1 MGPQRRWSF
10 VWWRR
15 GGRGDSRAQCHELP
29 CLGRASSP
37 RSPQTVLSSPSRA
50 PASFPAGERPWPPAR
65 LPTRQGPPRR
75 RGPSPAAPPPMM
87 SRPWPPLGRPR
98 APPPPPLAPSP
109 LGPPACDSPPFARA
123 PSLGLPL
130 PRERRRRRDGQ
141 GPRPGPGERRAAAS
155 AAGRRG
161 DRAPGGLGRS
171 AAAPA
176 AGAAARGSGRP
187 GAPGHSGVWRRLRL
201 LAQRRPCFSAGRA
214 SAAVAA
220 APATTVAA
228 ADLHGRSLPLSDGNQ
243 RPARAPRAGGGEA
256 RVGGGRAPRGA
267 LAPPPTTAALGSR
280 QSAPLGR
287 LRAERVRAPL
297 SVCSPELRPR
307 GNPSISPPREG
318 RGQRRRP
325 GTGFL

>member
-1 MGPQRRWSF
+1 
-10 VWWRR
+10 
-15 GGRGDSRAQCHELP
+15 
-29 CLGRASSP
+29 
-37 RSPQTVLSSPSRA
+37 
-50 PASFPAGERPWPPAR
+50 
-65 LPTRQGPPRR
+65 
-75 RGPSPAAPPPMM
+75 MM

-109 LGPPACDSPPFARA
+109 LGPPACDSPPLACA
-123 PSLGLPL
+123 PSLRLPL
-130 PRERRRRRDGQ
+130 PRERRRWRDGQ
-141 GPRPGPGERRAAAS
+141 GPRPGPRERRAAAV

-187 GAPGHSGVWRRLRL
+187 GAPGHSGAWRRLHL
-201 LAQRRPCFSAGRA
+201 LARRRPCFSAGRA

-228 ADLHGRSLPLSDGNQ
+228 ADLHGRNLPLSDGNQ

-256 RVGGGRAPRGA
+256 LVGGGRAPRGA

-287 LRAERVRAPL
+287 LRAEPVRAPF
-297 SVCSPELRPR
+297 SVCSPALRPR
-307 GNPSISPPREG
+307 GNPSISPPRAPGGEG
-318 RGQRRRP
+318 TVPAPGDPFSLREHPRGERH
-325 GTGFL
+325 

>member
-1 MGPQRRWSF
+1 MGPQRCWSF

-15 GGRGDSRAQCHELP
+15 GGRGDSPAWC
-29 CLGRASSP
+29 GRAALLRP
-37 RSPQTVLSSPSRA
+37 GFLAAQPPAHPFPIFPGLGQLPGA
-50 PASFPAGERPWPPAR
+50 PPPRPWPPAR
-65 LPTRQGPPRR
+65 LRTRQGPPRR

-109 LGPPACDSPPFARA
+109 LGPPACDSPPLARA
-123 PSLGLPL
+123 PSLRLPL

-141 GPRPGPGERRAAAS
+141 GPRPGPGERRAAAA

-187 GAPGHSGVWRRLRL
+187 GAPGHSGAWRRLRL
-201 LAQRRPCFSAGRA
+201 LARRRPCFSTGRA

-228 ADLHGRSLPLSDGNQ
+228 ADLHGRSLPLSDG
-243 RPARAPRAGGGEA
+243 RSAPRW
-256 RVGGGRAPRGA
+256 APSERGA
-267 LAPPPTTAALGSR
+267 AAALQPGLGALLDAERGHPGLQHRGAEVSAPPELARWLD
-280 QSAPLGR
+280 R
-287 LRAERVRAPL
+287 LV
-297 SVCSPELRPR
+297 SPSSCT
-307 GNPSISPPREG
+307 PSYWSEGWRES
-318 RGQRRRP
+318 
-325 GTGFL
+325 